1 MTEVSSP
8 ALFQL
13 ATEFLPDTLEKSKI
27 QKVRILLGS
36 AVSEM
41 SDEQL
46 ETFTAQCEYLLNCW
60 LDEYE
65 RKIFAGK
72 TLKELLSDG

>member
-8 ALFQL
+8 SLFQL
-13 ATEFLPDTLEKSKI
+13 ATDYLPDTLEKSKI
-27 QKVRILLGS
+27 QKVRSLLGG

-46 ETFTAQCEYLLNCW
+46 ETFIAQCEYLLNCW

-65 RKIFAGK
+65 RKIFQGK